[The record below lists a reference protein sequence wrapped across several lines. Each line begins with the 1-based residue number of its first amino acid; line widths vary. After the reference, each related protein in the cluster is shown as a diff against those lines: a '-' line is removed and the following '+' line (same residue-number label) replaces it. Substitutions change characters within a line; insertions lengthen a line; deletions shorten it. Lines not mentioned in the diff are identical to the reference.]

1 MIYSQMMSPT
11 SLCICVGIYVTVSN
25 IQVHTY
31 GGGRKR
37 VLEMQTLN
45 YGHFI
50 SDIVICISTHSIWI
64 FFFNI
69 SSTSLLYMLKL
80 PSQTCRI

>member
-11 SLCICVGIYVTVSN
+11 SLCICVGIYVMVPN
-25 IQVHTY
+25 VQVHTY

-45 YGHFI
+45 YGYFI
-50 SDIVICISTHSIWI
+50 SDIVICISIHSIWI
-64 FFFNI
+64 FF
-69 SSTSLLYMLKL
+69 
-80 PSQTCRI
+80 